1 MFTPQQ
7 IDQISFNRATF
18 GGYDMQAVDEFL
30 EPLTEDYVTLYKEN
44 ALLKSKMRVLVAKL
58 EEYRKNEASMKDA
71 IVNAQKTCDMMVKEA
86 EAKCKQMLSDANAAA
101 SESAKNADSLI
112 AAENARVE
120 EARRTAY
127 AKIDDISG
135 QIRTCLQA
143 LERIKAANRPLT
155 NAKATETVS
164 NADAV
169 ADEISQNLE
178 ALVGTTEDSAPKVAP
193 RHPTSDTTSK
203 FTNLQFG
210 RNYDPTH
217 N

>member
-1 MFTPQQ
+1 M
-7 IDQISFNRATF
+7 
-18 GGYDMQAVDEFL
+18 
-30 EPLTEDYVTLYKEN
+30 
-44 ALLKSKMRVLVAKL
+44 
-58 EEYRKNEASMKDA
+58 
-71 IVNAQKTCDMMVKEA
+71 
-86 EAKCKQMLSDANAAA
+86 
-101 SESAKNADSLI
+101 
-112 AAENARVE
+112 
-120 EARRTAY
+120 
-127 AKIDDISG
+127 
-135 QIRTCLQA
+135 
-143 LERIKAANRPLT
+143 ERIKAANKPL
-155 NAKATETVS
+155 NPAKSSETVS